1 MYSYSTIWVLV
12 LDVRTAPRRSINQ
25 PPTTDFSSCAM
36 TDSTEENCPF
46 CDIAKAYPHPYTPQP
61 APHGTDPLAH
71 IVYSTAHTLAFLD
84 RLPLTKAHTLL
95 IPRSHHESIS
105 STPASIAAEVGRA
118 LPVVCRAATQVAGAD
133 AFNVVQN
140 NGPPLPTLARRVFLL
155 WEGADLDRDKCW
167 TSSPACAFSCHSQV

>member
-1 MYSYSTIWVLV
+1 MNSKACLLV
-12 LDVRTAPRRSINQ
+12 LIDRPNPFPRRSINQ
-25 PPTTDFSSCAM
+25 QPTDLPSCAM

-46 CDIAKAYPHPYTPQP
+46 CDIVKAYPHPYTPQP

-71 IVYSTAHTLAFLD
+71 IVYSTAHTIAFLD

-105 STPASIAAEVGRA
+105 STPASIAAELGRA

-140 NGPPLPTLARRVFLL
+140 NGPPNSPPSPQGLFRR
-155 WEGADLDRDKCW
+155 GG
-167 TSSPACAFSCHSQV
+167 